1 MASVRLWTEPSKHI
15 DARVGIRVKAK
26 SERVCGSPCGQTN
39 ILAERTLSKVKLLRV
54 AMQMNLREI
63 TNFSQV
69 KRIEVEDADEER
81 NNGSLLSVRCKLS
94 FPTGSSCGAVPPHLR
109 RRILVSLEQSR
120 CLAKEWSHFT

>member
-1 MASVRLWTEPSKHI
+1 MWS
-15 DARVGIRVKAK
+15 
-26 SERVCGSPCGQTN
+26 N

-54 AMQMNLREI
+54 GMQMNLKEI

-94 FPTGSSCGAVPPHLR
+94 SLQAPAAAQFHL
-109 RRILVSLEQSR
+109 I
-120 CLAKEWSHFT
+120 